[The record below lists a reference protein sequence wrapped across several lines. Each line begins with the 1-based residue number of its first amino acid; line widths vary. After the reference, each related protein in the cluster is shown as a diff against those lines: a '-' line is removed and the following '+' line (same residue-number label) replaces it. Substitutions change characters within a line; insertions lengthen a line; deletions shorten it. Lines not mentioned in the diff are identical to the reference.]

1 MNGEISSQSDGTPL
15 LQLHLEPDS
24 PIEVSELTGALGA
37 LGRQY
42 QIFAEDQGLVGR
54 AGDARLLIA
63 SVKPG
68 SIDINFLPD
77 LSTVGVLIAPLINE
91 TDLLIKFAERIKA
104 LLAFFASEK
113 KELSRISVR
122 DCDDAVNLVS
132 PIAQHGGIQNINV
145 INNSNVIIPVLV
157 TSAEEARAITEGAT
171 QHKELIQNPNA
182 DTRQGVS
189 MTWSR
194 VDRGTAKTAG
204 TSSPDKGLIEEIDP
218 KPHAVLFIDSMAY
231 LKREMID
238 DEENA
243 FQTVYFVDVSV
254 SRVAGR
260 IVAYRIIGYH
270 GKEPLE

>member
-1 MNGEISSQSDGTPL
+1 MNVEAPSQSDGADL
-15 LQLHLEPDS
+15 LQLHLEPSS

-42 QIFAEDQGLVGR
+42 QIFAWEQGLVGR

-68 SIDINFLPD
+68 SIDINFVPD
-77 LSTVGVLIAPLINE
+77 LSMVAALIVPLINE
-91 TDLLIKFAERIKA
+91 IDLLVKFGERIKA
-104 LLAFFASEK
+104 LLMFFASKE
-113 KELSRISVR
+113 KELSPLSVR
-122 DCDDAVNLVS
+122 DCDDAANLVS
-132 PIAQHGGIQNINV
+132 PIAHHGGIQNINV
-145 INNSNVIIPVLV
+145 ISRSNIITPILI
-157 TSAEEARAITEGAT
+157 TTAEEARAITEGASR
-171 QHKELIQNPNA
+171 HKELIQNPSA

-189 MTWSR
+189 MIWSR
-194 VDRGTAKTAG
+194 LDRDMAKTAG
-204 TSSPDKGLIEEIDP
+204 TSSPDKGIIEEIDP
-218 KPHAVLFIDSMAY
+218 KPQAILFIESMAY

-254 SRVAGR
+254 SRAAGR